1 MPRPFPDNVPQSL
14 GEAFGHLYSVDTPSV
29 DDLKLMVLL
38 ESAGKTLYEHSSG
51 GTDNSA
57 VIALLLHNGREE
69 LAHAHRV
76 SKAIKAI
83 SGEDYLP
90 PEPAD
95 NPYLQSDTPPPAPLT
110 PAGLTKLADTE
121 FGGDALYARWA
132 DGIGNAEA
140 AALFRQN
147 GKEESEHGNR
157 LLEAAALL
165 ATDTKVR

>member
-1 MPRPFPDNVPQSL
+1 MPLPFPANVPHTL
-14 GEAFGHLYSVDTPSV
+14 GEAFGHLTTVDAPSV

-38 ESAGKTLYEHSSG
+38 ESAGKALYEQIAG
-51 GTDNSA
+51 GTDNA
-57 VIALLLHNGREE
+57 GVIDLLHHNGREE

-95 NPYLQSDTPPPAPLT
+95 NPYLQGETPPPAALT
-110 PAGLTKLADTE
+110 IDALKQLAETE

-132 DGIGNAEA
+132 DGVGNAEA
-140 AALFRQN
+140 AALFRLN
-147 GKEESEHGNR
+147 GKEESDHGNR
-157 LLEAAALL
+157 LLQAVELL
-165 ATDTKVR
+165 AA